1 MKSIFVLDFGG
12 TAAVIAAR
20 KLRGARVFS
29 RIIGADE
36 VSMDILDMQPSG
48 IVITGTD
55 EFGAES
61 WKRIPDGL
69 LTSGIPVL
77 AVGNAAG
84 VLLKRFGG
92 DMREG
97 VLYREAALAEFQ
109 ECTLFEGIPMSER
122 FFSDGRA
129 LDLGS
134 EWKAI
139 GALKN
144 GMVAAFQHEKWPLYG
159 MQFDI
164 EATDPDGW
172 GMLNNFATKVCG
184 CEPDWRMETF
194 CMHKVQELSKC
205 EGDAVIAISGGIDSA
220 VCAELMRRA
229 VGDRLHCVFVN
240 TGLLRKGEM
249 EDVRDMFTNQL
260 HIKLT
265 VVDAQDR
272 ILQALRGLSAAQEK
286 RATIRRVL
294 YDILVEE
301 AERIGSIDNLVQGTV
316 YTDLISSRRSHGA
329 SSNRIG
335 DGAADAKKQF
345 ANCIEPLDA
354 LFKEEVRHL
363 GEVLKL
369 PAELVNRQ
377 PFPSLGL
384 AQRIEG
390 VVTVEK
396 VNILREADNILKEE
410 VSSAGLDKKLY
421 QYFCVLTDLKTP
433 GIKAG
438 KPIMQHMLAIRAVSS
453 KDAMSASAA
462 RMPYDVLERLVQRL
476 VELPYVN
483 RVVYD
488 ITPTPV
494 AAVEWL

>member
-29 RIIGADE
+29 RIIAADE
-36 VSMDILDMQPSG
+36 VSMDILAMQPSG
-48 IVITGTD
+48 IVIAGTD
-55 EFGAES
+55 EYDAAS
-61 WKRIPDGL
+61 WKRLPDGL
-69 LTSGIPVL
+69 LTAGIPVL
-77 AVGNAAG
+77 AVGKAAG
-84 VLLKRFGG
+84 VVLERLGG
-92 DMREG
+92 EMREG
-97 VLYREAALAEFQ
+97 MLYREAALAEFE
-109 ECTLFEGIPMSER
+109 ECTLFEGVPMSER
-122 FFSDGRA
+122 FFSEGRVLA
-129 LDLGS
+129 LGDA
-134 EWKAI
+134 WKTT
-139 GALKN
+139 GTLKN
-144 GMVAAFQHEKWPLYG
+144 GMVAAFQHEKWPVYG

-164 EATDPDGW
+164 EVTDPDGW
-172 GMLNNFATKVCG
+172 SMLNNFATNICG
-184 CEPDWRMETF
+184 CEADWRMETF
-194 CMHKVQELSKC
+194 CMHKIEELSKC
-205 EGDAVIAISGGIDSA
+205 KGEALVAISGGVDSA

-229 VGDRLHCVFVN
+229 IGDRLHCVFVD

-249 EDVRDMFTNQL
+249 EAVRDRFTNDL
-260 HIKLT
+260 HMKLH

-272 ILQALRGLSAAQEK
+272 ILQALRGVSLAQEK
-286 RATIRRVL
+286 RLAIRSEL

-301 AERIGSIDNLVQGTV
+301 ADRLGNVENLVQGTV
-316 YTDLISSRRSHGA
+316 YTDLLNDRRGHGIRNKA
-329 SSNRIG
+329 LEESVMSE
-335 DGAADAKKQF
+335 KKQF
-345 ANCIEPLDA
+345 ANRVEPLDA
-354 LFKEEVRHL
+354 LFKEEVRRL
-363 GEVLKL
+363 GEVLHL

-390 VVTVEK
+390 EVTVEK
-396 VNILREADNILKEE
+396 VNTLREADSILKEE

-438 KPIMQHMLAIRAVSS
+438 KPIMQHVLAIRAVSS
-453 KDAMSASAA
+453 KDSMSASAA

-476 VELPYVN
+476 VELPGIN